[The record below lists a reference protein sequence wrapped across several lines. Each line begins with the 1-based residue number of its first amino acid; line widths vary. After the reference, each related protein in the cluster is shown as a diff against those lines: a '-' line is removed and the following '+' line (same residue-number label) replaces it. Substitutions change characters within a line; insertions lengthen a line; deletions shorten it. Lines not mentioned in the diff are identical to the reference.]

1 MQSSGEMWKLE
12 VCVLCLIFC
21 SRAWSWSFWDTA
33 EEPEPQPDNQGVK
46 IEVLFKPEPCAP
58 KSKRGDLMNVHYD
71 GFLAEDGSQFYCR
84 SALSFTWFCF
94 TFWSCNRFS
103 SCS

>member
-1 MQSSGEMWKLE
+1 MWKLE

-21 SRAWSWSFWDTA
+21 SQASSWSFWDTA
-33 EEPEPQPDNQGVK
+33 EEPEPQPDNEGVK

-84 SALSFTWFCF
+84 SAL
-94 TFWSCNRFS
+94 
-103 SCS
+103 